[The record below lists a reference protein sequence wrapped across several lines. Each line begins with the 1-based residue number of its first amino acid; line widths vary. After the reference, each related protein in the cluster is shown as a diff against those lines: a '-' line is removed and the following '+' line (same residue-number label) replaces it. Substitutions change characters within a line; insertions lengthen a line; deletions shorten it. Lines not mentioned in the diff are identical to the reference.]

1 MYDKHKKALEAD
13 IQSISIPPE
22 DAQAAYKR
30 IGYGYLEAAYA
41 QVRLGHPCLFL
52 LHSPRSYSLLV
63 NGAWYIIDDIHTQS
77 KSLRRCQSSSQV
89 VQGDQERSCQSSSQV
104 VQGDQD
110 YLLVDLYF
118 HQKSEDLGTFLFQD
132 KGIKT
137 LCKTRMYKNGP
148 LNELDMNE
156 LILYNYSGK
165 YRENNPDQYG
175 RDQKVISEAL
185 SVFIESKIIAKAVR
199 KEIYA
204 KISHS

>member
-89 VQGDQERSCQSSSQV
+89 VQGDQ
-104 VQGDQD
+104 D

-185 SVFIESKIIAKAVR
+185 SGFIESKIIAKAVR

>member
-22 DAQAAYKR
+22 DVQAAYKR

-41 QVRLGHPCLFL
+41 QVRLGRPCLFL
-52 LHSPRSYSLLV
+52 RHSPRSYPLLV

-77 KSLRRCQSSSQV
+77 KSLRRYQSSSQV
-89 VQGDQERSCQSSSQV
+89 VQGDQDYVHSSSQV

-148 LNELDMNE
+148 LNEFNMNE

-175 RDQKVISEAL
+175 CDQKVISEAL
-185 SVFIESKIIAKAVR
+185 SGFIESKIIAKAVR